1 MIILKEDYV
10 AEESFG
16 NLGVCLTLEVT
27 HMVCHHVGSGG
38 NEARVLRSQTAFV
51 HVSLHCIFAVE
62 GKDYR
67 IANST

>member
-38 NEARVLRSQTAFV
+38 NEAGTTFTNCVCACFTA
-51 HVSLHCIFAVE
+51 LHICS
-62 GKDYR
+62 GRQGLQDC
-67 IANST
+67 